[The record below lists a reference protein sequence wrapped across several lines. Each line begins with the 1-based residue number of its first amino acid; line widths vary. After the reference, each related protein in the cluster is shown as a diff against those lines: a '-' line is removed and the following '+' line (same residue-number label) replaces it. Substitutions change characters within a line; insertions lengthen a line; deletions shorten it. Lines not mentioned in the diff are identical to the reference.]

1 MLIVHGTLQE
11 ELDRLRKQAAA
22 RRASH
27 AAEVSLA
34 FAQATAQP
42 QQPTGYGNTA
52 APAEYQP
59 EAPPQNNEELLR
71 TLKVS
76 WDKHD
81 SSVTYTTDD
90 LRHIMSKHGRVEDV
104 VLLES
109 KKRKKG
115 SALIVMEDLESA
127 RAVSEAVNG
136 SLSNPLLAV
145 PLAKAAA
152 PSGPHSNG
160 QAQAELQS
168 SPEAYA
174 PAEPQ
179 QEHQAPP
186 AFPPGQPDTTP
197 TPPSSPVKVRNPFGG
212 SAAVD
217 QSGFM
222 QPSAQPRAPA
232 FGAAGPALNASGSG
246 YGASAA
252 AGRPLFAA
260 GATMSSIAAGHFPAG
275 PFGFDSG
282 SYSSFPSV
290 QNGAAAQPGGF
301 GHAHFGPSVQ
311 AGVKRQD
318 SAGCYAAILHITR
331 LVGVIRHSIHCVVV
345 CRAFEDA
352 TLLKLKQA
360 ADRAR
365 EIQQSRTGDAEQ

>member
-1 MLIVHGTLQE
+1 MSVPCTGNSLNVHGILQE
-11 ELDRLRKQAAA
+11 ELDRLRKQAAE

-42 QQPTGYGNTA
+42 QQPTGYCNTA

-59 EAPPQNNEELLR
+59 EAPPQNNKELLR

-76 WDKHD
+76 WDKQT
-81 SSVTYTTDD
+81 SSYTTDE
-90 LRHIMSKHGRVEDV
+90 LRQIMSKHGPVEDV
-104 VLLES
+104 VLRES
-109 KKRKKG
+109 KSRKKG
-115 SALIVMEDLESA
+115 SALIVMQDLESA
-127 RAVSEAVNG
+127 RAASEAVNG

-152 PSGPHSNG
+152 PSGANSNG
-160 QAQAELQS
+160 QAQAEQQS

-179 QEHQAPP
+179 QQHQAPP
-186 AFPPGQPDTTP
+186 AFPLGQPDTTP

-217 QSGFM
+217 QSGFI
-222 QPSAQPRAPA
+222 QPSAAPA
-232 FGAAGPALNASGSG
+232 FGAAGAALNASWSG
-246 YGASAA
+246 YGASAPA
-252 AGRPLFAA
+252 ARPLFAA
-260 GATMSSIAAGHFPAG
+260 GANMSSNAAGHFPAG
-275 PFGFDSG
+275 PFGFGSG
-282 SYSSFPSV
+282 SYSSFPSA
-290 QNGAAAQPGGF
+290 QNGAAAQPAGF

-318 SAGCYAAILHITR
+318 SAICYAAIHQLTC
-331 LVGVIRHSIHCVVV
+331 LVRGV
-345 CRAFEDA
+345 
-352 TLLKLKQA
+352 
-360 ADRAR
+360 
-365 EIQQSRTGDAEQ
+365 